1 MSVHHR
7 HFRTT
12 VAAIAAG
19 LLVLVSGCS
28 EGTGQADATMGDPA
42 TGSASPSQDPQAG
55 TPTVNACYRM
65 TYAQTQAATVG
76 TPPVDCDGDHT
87 TITYHV
93 GSFPDDAAASD
104 PQQVREECSA
114 HLANGLGLSRKELA
128 SSVLDWV
135 WFEPTTDQWSAGA
148 RWFRCDAIAES
159 EGRLERL
166 PAGTPPIF
174 TDGVPDAFFRCVD
187 DRNARGRYVTCDQP
201 HDYRWVGSF
210 RAKGGP
216 AYPTRKAF
224 EKQGRS
230 CYRFTDDGAYWV
242 TWPLEPG
249 WDNGEREMN
258 CYKQVAG

>member
-1 MSVHHR
+1 MPVHHR

-28 EGTGQADATMGDPA
+28 EGTGPADATMGDPA
-42 TGSASPSQDPQAG
+42 TGSASPSQDPQAA

-65 TYAQTQAATVG
+65 TYAQTQ
-76 TPPVDCDGDHT
+76 
-87 TITYHV
+87 
-93 GSFPDDAAASD
+93 ASD

-224 EKQGRS
+224 EKQGRN

-249 WDNGEREMN
+249 WDSGEREMN